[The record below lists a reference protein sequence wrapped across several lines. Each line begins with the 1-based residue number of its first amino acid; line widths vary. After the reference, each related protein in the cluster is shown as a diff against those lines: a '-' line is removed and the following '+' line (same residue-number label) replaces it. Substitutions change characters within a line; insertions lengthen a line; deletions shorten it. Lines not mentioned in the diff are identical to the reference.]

1 MVAGHP
7 WTATSIDEVASSEA
21 SPQKPNSNVV
31 HPQPVTMS
39 PSKVSVVRQRRSPAE
54 VRAVASTKIL
64 RIQAVI
70 ASLGPDDAEERATL
84 ETALARSRQLAAVP
98 PVDKRIADTEAFIAR
113 AQKRVAAE
121 AAKIF
126 EAEKQK
132 QLFEE
137 ELAQA
142 EKDSEGFRREA
153 ETFQVS
159 GGRLIPV
166 DPTSSLEAEFA
177 RVRAE
182 LAQLKGAGTDPDAPC
197 VPVVK
202 RTCRMGD
209 GRAVIPAE
217 LSAWLEERH
226 ADLHDALVTGDNNRI
241 LELTTKLSEGAE
253 RMIEMVGGMV
263 S

>member
-21 SPQKPNSNVV
+21 TPSEAQFECCSSATRDHVPVESVGCAPEEVSSRGPCGRFDQDSS
-31 HPQPVTMS
+31 HPGGDCESWT
-39 PSKVSVVRQRRSPAE
+39 RRRRGTGHIGNR
-54 VRAVASTKIL
+54 V
-64 RIQAVI
+64 
-70 ASLGPDDAEERATL
+70 GTL
-84 ETALARSRQLAAVP
+84 PL
-98 PVDKRIADTEAFIAR
+98 VDKRIADTEAFIAR

-137 ELAQA
+137 ELVQA

-159 GGRLIPV
+159 GGRQIPV

-226 ADLHDALVTGDNNRI
+226 ADLQDALVTGDNNRI